1 MLGNGIFIS
10 SLATW
15 DRLPSFLRGLISRT
29 HSPSKDN
36 SAKHPEQLA
45 SRVSPI
51 CRQML
56 AQLNYVGVPQLQ
68 SEDVEAL
75 LSYMYERAARIGVP
89 LDTPISAKGFRL
101 GYAEGLVCL

>member
-1 MLGNGIFIS
+1 
-10 SLATW
+10 
-15 DRLPSFLRGLISRT
+15 
-29 HSPSKDN
+29 
-36 SAKHPEQLA
+36 
-45 SRVSPI
+45 
-51 CRQML
+51 ML

>member
-1 MLGNGIFIS
+1 MVQAPQILSGS
-10 SLATW
+10 DLEPTLDQETSQ
-15 DRLPSFLRGLISRT
+15 PSNR
-29 HSPSKDN
+29 
-36 SAKHPEQLA
+36 EQLA

-56 AQLNYVGVPQLQ
+56 AQLNYVGAPQVG

-75 LSYMYERAARIGVP
+75 LSYMYGRAVQIGVP